1 MLPIIKK
8 LFGND
13 VSKEAVTPQDVDHIN
28 QEVYKKSVE
37 ISERNKTLLLLR
49 KIDEIILSS
58 VTNQIEIARKVT
70 YLLVTETDFQIAS
83 IFKFD
88 KNKEALDRLASYE
101 ARPFFETNIKSA
113 SDQFY
118 LTQIPLSDTNNIIVE
133 SIRSKM
139 PKSANTL
146 QNSLFTAQG
155 ISNDQN
161 IQGKTGIKSVFAY
174 PLIVRD
180 QLIGSMV
187 IALGVEEQ
195 NISEYTKD
203 LLDRLVQVI
212 GIAMDNA
219 SLYNDLQDANN
230 KLKELDKLKDEF
242 VYLASHELRT
252 PMTAIKSYLWLALKG
267 DAGVLNETQKLY
279 IDRAYVSTNR
289 LIKLV
294 NDMLNISRIESGRI
308 TIEVQKVDIYKLVQ
322 EIVDEVKPRAKEL
335 GINVVISPSPTLPPV
350 LADPDKIKE
359 VLINL
364 IGNSLKF
371 TPKDGSITVS
381 FAENNGMVEVKVN
394 DTGAGIESENIPKL
408 FQKFS
413 MIAESYSNNRNASG
427 TGLGLYISRSIIE
440 LHHGKIWATSGGIGK
455 GSQFIFTLKVFKDE
469 DQMKI
474 IENNKDDSPEPIG
487 IVHSQI

>member
-1 MLPIIKK
+1 MLPILKK
-8 LFGND
+8 LFGNYD
-13 VSKEAVTPQDVDHIN
+13 SKETIAPEDASHIN
-28 QEVYKKSVE
+28 QEIYKKSVE

-58 VTNQIEIARKVT
+58 VTSQIEIARKVT
-70 YLLVTETDFQIAS
+70 YLLVTETDFQIAC

-88 KNKEALDRLASYE
+88 KKNEILERLASYE
-101 ARPFFETNIKSA
+101 ARPFFETNLKSA
-113 SDQFY
+113 TDQFY
-118 LTQIPLSDTNNIIVE
+118 LTQIPLSDINNIIVE

-139 PKSANTL
+139 PKSANKL
-146 QNSLFTAQG
+146 QNSLFSSQG

-161 IQGKTGIKSVFAY
+161 IQGKAGIKSVFAY

-187 IALGVEEQ
+187 IALNTEEQ

-219 SLYNDLQDANN
+219 SLYNDLQNANN

-267 DAGVLNETQKLY
+267 DAGVLNDTQKLY

-308 TIEVQKVDIYKLVQ
+308 TIEVQKVDIYELVQ
-322 EIVDEVKPRAKEL
+322 EVVAEVKPRAVEL
-335 GINVVISPSPTLPPV
+335 GINILVSPHSPLAPV

-371 TPKDGSITVS
+371 TPKDGKITVS
-381 FAENNGMVEVKVN
+381 FEESNGMVEVGVS
-394 DTGAGIESENIPKL
+394 DTGAGIALENIPKL

-413 MIAESYSNNRNASG
+413 MISESYSNNKNASG

-440 LHHGKIWATSGGIGK
+440 LHHGKIWATSDGIGK
-455 GSQFIFTLKVFKDE
+455 GSQFRFTLKVFNDE
-469 DQMKI
+469 DQKKI
-474 IENNKDDSPEPIG
+474 IENNKDDSRNSVG
-487 IVHSQI
+487 LVHTQI

>member
-13 VSKEAVTPQDVDHIN
+13 DSEDAVTPQDASHIN

-88 KNKEALDRLASYE
+88 KNKEVLERLASYE
-101 ARPFFETNIKSA
+101 ARPFFDANLKSA
-113 SDQFY
+113 SDPFY

-139 PKSANTL
+139 AKSANTL

-174 PLIVRD
+174 PLMVRD
-180 QLIGSMV
+180 QVIGSMV
-187 IALGVEEQ
+187 IALSVEEQ

-252 PMTAIKSYLWLALKG
+252 PMTSIKSYLWLALKG
-267 DAGVLNETQKLY
+267 DAGVLNDKQKLY

-308 TIEVQKVDIYKLVQ
+308 TIELQKVDIYKLVQ
-322 EIVDEVKPRAKEL
+322 EVVDEVQPRATEL
-335 GINVVISPSPTLPPV
+335 GINVVISPPPTLSPV

-371 TPKDGSITVS
+371 TPRDGSITVA
-381 FAENNGMVEVKVN
+381 FAENNEMVEIGVN
-394 DTGAGIESENIPKL
+394 DTGAGIAPESIPKL

-413 MIAESYSNNRNASG
+413 MLADSYINNKNASG

-440 LHHGKIWATSGGIGK
+440 LHHGTIWASSDGVGK
-455 GSQFIFTLKVFKDE
+455 GSKFTFALKAFNEKDLHE
-469 DQMKI
+469 LNSS
-474 IENNKDDSPEPIG
+474 ENSIKKESVG
-487 IVHSQI
+487 IVHTQL